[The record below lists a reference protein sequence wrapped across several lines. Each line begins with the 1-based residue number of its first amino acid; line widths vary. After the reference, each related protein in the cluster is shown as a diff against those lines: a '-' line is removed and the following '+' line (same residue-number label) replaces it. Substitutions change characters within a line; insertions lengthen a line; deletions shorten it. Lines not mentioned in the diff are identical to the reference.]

1 MCHRE
6 NGRCRGEAVEHCGYK
21 EPTAVV
27 LSGLRDTSNA
37 DVTELET
44 EQLSCQPKLPQLDLH
59 FWAIV
64 IYFVVFNNSFFF
76 SGQER

>member
-6 NGRCRGEAVEHCGYK
+6 NGRCRGKAVEPRGYK

-27 LSGLRDTSNA
+27 LGGLRDTSSAN
-37 DVTELET
+37 VTELET
-44 EQLSCQPKLPQLDLH
+44 EQLSCHLKLPQLDLH

-64 IYFVVFNNSFFF
+64 IYLCSV
-76 SGQER
+76 